1 MAGAVPRQDQVTSE
15 QMETLMKLA
24 TFFLTLACALGAA
37 QAAHAAEVKLWRLD
51 CGTIKVKDLSVFSDT
66 YQYAGKQRTLT
77 DSCYVI
83 QHDQDYMIWDTGL
96 PAGLLN
102 APLDATAPM
111 QPTLAATVPQ
121 QLEKIGV
128 KPEAVSMVGISH
140 YHFDH
145 VGQAADFPKAKLLMG
160 KLDLDA
166 MKSDPLPFG
175 AMPDLLKPWLKDGG
189 AVEAVSGDKD
199 VFGDGSVTMLTMPGH
214 TPGSYALLVKL
225 AKTGPVLLSGDIVH
239 FEEQFKNDGVP
250 PFNTDRAQSLASM
263 DRLARMAKSL
273 KATLVVQHDANDIKK
288 LPTFPK
294 AAE

>member
-1 MAGAVPRQDQVTSE
+1 MRLT
-15 QMETLMKLA
+15 
-24 TFFLTLACALGAA
+24 TFFLAVASTLMAA

-51 CGTIKVKDLSVFSDT
+51 CGTITVKDLSSFSDT

-83 QHDQDYMIWDTGL
+83 QHGKDYMIWDTGL

-102 APLDATAPM
+102 APLDEAAPM
-111 QPTLAATVPQ
+111 QPTLAVTVPQ

-128 KPEAVSMVGISH
+128 TPDAIGIVGISH

-145 VGQAADFPKAKLLMG
+145 IGQAADFPKAKLLMG

-166 MKSDPLPFG
+166 MKSEPLPFG
-175 AMPDLLKPWLKDGG
+175 AAPDLLKPWLQDGG
-189 AVEAVSGDKD
+189 AVEPVMGDKD

-225 AKTGPVLLSGDIVH
+225 TKTGPVLLSGDIVH
-239 FEEQFKNDGVP
+239 FEEQFKNEGVP

-273 KATLVVQHDANDIKK
+273 NAILVVQHDAGDIKK
-288 LPTFPK
+288 LPTFPQ

>member
-1 MAGAVPRQDQVTSE
+1 MKFATFVLTLAGAVATA
-15 QMETLMKLA
+15 QM
-24 TFFLTLACALGAA
+24 
-37 QAAHAAEVKLWRLD
+37 AHAAEVKLWRLD
-51 CGTIKVKDLSVFSDT
+51 CGTIKIKDLNAFSDT
-66 YQYAGKQRTLT
+66 YQYTGKQRTLT

-83 QHDQDYMIWDTGL
+83 QHDKDYMIWDTGL

-128 KPEAVSMVGISH
+128 KPEAISIVGISH

-145 VGQAADFPKAKLLMG
+145 VGQAADFPRAKLLMG

-166 MKSDPLPFG
+166 MKSDPLPF
-175 AMPDLLKPWLKDGG
+175 AAAPDLLKPWLKDGG
-189 AVEAVSGDKD
+189 VVEPVTGDRD

-225 AKTGPVLLSGDIVH
+225 PKTGPVLLSGDIVH

-263 DRLARMAKSL
+263 DRMARMAKIL
-273 KATLVVQHDANDIKK
+273 KAILVVQHDANDIKK

>member
-1 MAGAVPRQDQVTSE
+1 
-15 QMETLMKLA
+15 MKLIS
-24 TFFLTLACALGAA
+24 FLLALAGTLAAA
-37 QAAHAAEVKLWRLD
+37 QAASAAEVKLWRLD
-51 CGTIKVKDLSVFSDT
+51 CGTIKVKDLSSFSDT

-83 QHDQDYMIWDTGL
+83 QHDKDYMIWDTGL

-102 APLDATAPM
+102 APLDAAAPM

-128 KPEAVSMVGISH
+128 KLEAISVVGISH

-145 VGQAADFPKAKLLMG
+145 IGQAADFPKAKLLMG
-160 KLDLDA
+160 KLDLEA
-166 MKSDPLPFG
+166 MKSEPLPFG
-175 AMPDLLKPWLKDGG
+175 AVPDLLKPWLKDGG
-189 AVEAVSGDKD
+189 AVEPVSGDKD

-239 FEEQFKNDGVP
+239 FEEQLKNEGVP

-273 KATLVVQHDANDIKK
+273 KATLVVQHDAGDIKK
-288 LPTFPK
+288 LPAFPK

>member
-1 MAGAVPRQDQVTSE
+1 
-15 QMETLMKLA
+15 MKLM
-24 TFFLTLACALGAA
+24 TFLLALAGTLAAA
-37 QAAHAAEVKLWRLD
+37 QSAHAAEVKLWRLD

-66 YQYAGKQRTLT
+66 YQYAGKQKTLT

-83 QHDQDYMIWDTGL
+83 QHDKDYMIWDTGL

-102 APLDATAPM
+102 APLDAAAPM

-128 KPEAVSMVGISH
+128 KPDAISVVGISH

-145 VGQAADFPKAKLLMG
+145 IGQAADFPKAKLLMG
-160 KLDLDA
+160 KLDLEA

-175 AMPDLLKPWLKDGG
+175 AEPDLLKPWLKDGG
-189 AVEAVSGDKD
+189 AVEPVMGDKD
-199 VFGDGSVTMLTMPGH
+199 VFGDRSVTMLTMPGH

-225 AKTGPVLLSGDIVH
+225 AQTGPVLLSGDIVH

-273 KATLVVQHDANDIKK
+273 KAILVVQHDAGDIKK
-288 LPTFPK
+288 LPAFPQ

>member
-1 MAGAVPRQDQVTSE
+1 MQDVVTSE
-15 QMETLMKLA
+15 QMERHMKFT
-24 TFFLTLACALGAA
+24 TFFLALATTLAAA

-51 CGTIKVKDLSVFSDT
+51 CGTIKVKDLSSFSDT

-83 QHDQDYMIWDTGL
+83 QHDKDYMIWDTGL

-102 APLDATAPM
+102 APLDAAAPM
-111 QPTLAATVPQ
+111 QPTLAATIPQ
-121 QLEKIGV
+121 QLGKIGV
-128 KPEAVSMVGISH
+128 TPDAIGIVGISH

-145 VGQAADFPKAKLLMG
+145 IGQAADFPKAKLLMG

-166 MKSDPLPFG
+166 MKSEPLPFG
-175 AMPDLLKPWLKDGG
+175 AAPDLLKPWLKDG
-189 AVEAVSGDKD
+189 ASVEPVAGDKD

-239 FEEQFKNDGVP
+239 FEEQFKNEGVP

-263 DRLARMAKSL
+263 DRLSRMAKSL
-273 KATLVVQHDANDIKK
+273 KANLVVQHDAGDIKK
-288 LPTFPK
+288 LPTFPQ